1 MTRDYIYFYRDNQGN
16 NIPLATGAT
25 NDLQQ
30 VLWLSRQEKET
41 IAQKEMASK
50 KIFIRVNGENFVVKS
65 RVNAKRKNNHM
76 KKLINVL
83 WAIEKD
89 LHVIASNTEALNNN
103 ALEVSIPKKV
113 SKNNIANPY

>member
-1 MTRDYIYFYRDNQGN
+1 MIK
-16 NIPLATGAT
+16 L
-25 NDLQQ
+25 L
-30 VLWLSRQEKET
+30 
-41 IAQKEMASK
+41 
-50 KIFIRVNGENFVVKS
+50 
-65 RVNAKRKNNHM
+65 

-89 LHVIASNTEALNNN
+89 LSVIASNTEALNNN